1 MSQLRTKIM
10 EYIDLNPRQFR
21 VLKSLCVTQ
30 GVDSA
35 IGVMEQQIHLVL
47 ALNETYRGQM
57 LYLDFVGVRDLRIN
71 QPEWSLVVIPY
82 LEITE
87 SPTPGS
93 FQGPITVL
101 DPEEGIIVFT
111 CRDFLAAVG

>member
-30 GVDSA
+30 GFDSA
-35 IGVMEQQIHLVL
+35 GVMEQQVQLVL
-47 ALNETYRGQM
+47 ASDETYRGQM

-82 LEITE
+82 LENTE
-87 SPTPGS
+87 SPTSGR
-93 FQGPITVL
+93 FQAPITVL
-101 DPEEGIIVFT
+101 DPEEGIIVFS
-111 CRDFLAAVG
+111 CRDFLAALG